1 MKQRKSKKWLYASA
15 LFLISMPLAAQ
26 NAANDK
32 LKELVGADQADRST
46 AHIDWPAVNQ
56 RDTSRAAEVMAQL
69 RSGKVLT
76 AEDFY
81 NAAMV
86 FQHGGSADDLQLA
99 HALATISARL
109 APEHPAPKWLAAAA
123 WDRYMMWKKQ
133 PQWFGTQSQV
143 LKDTGKKTLYPVL
156 PDAISDAERAAAG
169 VAPLSTIIAEIEAD
183 NKTVAI
189 APEPART
196 QP

>member
-1 MKQRKSKKWLYASA
+1 MKQRKSKKLLYASA

-32 LKELVGADQADRST
+32 LKELVGTDQADRST
-46 AHIDWPAVNQ
+46 AHIDWPAVDR
-56 RDTSRAAEVMAQL
+56 RDTARTTEVMAQL

-86 FQHGGSADDLQLA
+86 FQHGGSADDIQLA

-133 PQWFGTQSQV
+133 PQWYGTQSQV

-156 PDAISDAERAAAG
+156 PDVISDAERAAAG

-183 NKTVAI
+183 NKAVAI
-189 APEPART
+189 APKPARI